1 MKSMSIVWV
10 CLILSCT
17 AMSQTVYKT
26 HMPCGSLRYYGLTG
40 VAEAVWSRSSDTSAE
55 LSFTDLKSKMQTVVA
70 VEISPDAELLLTGQ
84 SEMFEKMEI
93 DLRNETILRLKLY
106 EKAGQEPISL
116 ALPACPSSKY
126 IPVNYEC
133 FNAVRSIYYN
143 AEEGKDSVQ
152 MVIDHVY
159 PVPAPGIPTDDSLR
173 FCTAVLSI
181 FDQTTVD
188 IVYPD
193 DVIKIFDIQYIQD
206 YTSMYESGEA
216 EVSDVFSNWE
226 VYDALTVLFQKNNL
240 MGLISAGY
248 DYTGGA
254 HGNYGASNYVY
265 DFEAGKL
272 LSLEDIFSI
281 NYEQTL
287 EAAINR
293 EIRAEFE
300 LADDASL
307 ADNGFFVE
315 VVPVTQNFMLS
326 ESEITFHYN
335 IYEVAAYAVGS
346 ITVSIPY
353 SDLSDIISEDGPVG
367 RMME

>member
-1 MKSMSIVWV
+1 MKSMSIVCL
-10 CLILSCT
+10 CLILSFS
-17 AMSQTVYKT
+17 ALSQTVYKT

-55 LSFTDLKSKMQTVVA
+55 LSFIDLKSNMQTVVA
-70 VEISPDAELLLTGQ
+70 VEISLDAELLLTGR
-84 SEMFEKMEI
+84 SEMFDKIEI
-93 DLRNETILRLKLY
+93 DLRNETILRLKLF
-106 EKAGQEPISL
+106 EKAGQEPISM
-116 ALPACPSSKY
+116 ALPACQPSRY

-143 AEEGKDSVQ
+143 TDEGKDSVQ

-173 FCTAVLSI
+173 FCTAVLSL

-188 IVYPD
+188 MVYPD
-193 DVIKIFDIQYIQD
+193 DIIKIFDIQYIQD

-226 VYDALTVLFQKNNL
+226 VYDALSVLFQKNNL

-272 LSLEDIFSI
+272 LSLEDIFSV
-281 NYEQTL
+281 NYEQLL
-287 EAAINR
+287 EAAIDR
-293 EIRAEFE
+293 QIRAEFE
-300 LADDASL
+300 LSEDASL
-307 ADNGFFVE
+307 IDNGFFVD

-326 ESEITFHYN
+326 ETEITFHYN
-335 IYEVAAYAVGS
+335 IYEIGPYALSSV
-346 ITVSIPY
+346 TVSVPY
-353 SDLSDIISEDGPVG
+353 SELSEIILADGPVE